1 MISTK
6 LLEKVDTASPA
17 TRPDKQ
23 LNHQHCLFNSFIH
36 PLPVWYCSHLTYDTP
51 RTQLSHTPHIEPPIP
66 HNGDL
71 RVILILID
79 GPIRGADRSGARV
92 EANGLAIEE
101 SRLCYAES
109 CGAKSCCS
117 AKDERG
123 AKGVVEEAG
132 SESEGHCRVYVLFL
146 GQIGGKFKGEVCG
159 CGMEEVWDRKNLL
172 FTYRDVWSLER
183 KEEGR
188 SQGQPMMTSPWA
200 FCSRLSKRIAPPC
213 LSKYISFTSC
223 LVRQVH

>member
-1 MISTK
+1 M
-6 LLEKVDTASPA
+6 
-17 TRPDKQ
+17 
-23 LNHQHCLFNSFIH
+23 
-36 PLPVWYCSHLTYDTP
+36 
-51 RTQLSHTPHIEPPIP
+51 SHTPHIEPPIP

-79 GPIRGADRSGARV
+79 GPVRGADRSGARI

-132 SESEGHCRVYVLFL
+132 SESEGHCSVYVLFL
-146 GQIGGKFKGEVCG
+146 GQIGGKFEGDVCG
-159 CGMEEVWDRKNLL
+159 CGREEV
-172 FTYRDVWSLER
+172 
-183 KEEGR
+183 
-188 SQGQPMMTSPWA
+188 
-200 FCSRLSKRIAPPC
+200 
-213 LSKYISFTSC
+213 
-223 LVRQVH
+223 